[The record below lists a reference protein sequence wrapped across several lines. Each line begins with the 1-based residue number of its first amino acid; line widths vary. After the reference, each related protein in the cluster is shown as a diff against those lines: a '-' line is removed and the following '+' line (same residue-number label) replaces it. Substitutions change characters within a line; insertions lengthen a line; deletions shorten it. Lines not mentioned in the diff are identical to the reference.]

1 MKQMK
6 KRIASR
12 KKNIKI
18 SDSDKHFSYIVMND
32 SFRYKKDGTK
42 SIKKGDY
49 MEFANIMKEFN
60 MKIDIS
66 YYLEQMVGMCAC
78 FINEDDGF

>member
-1 MKQMK
+1 MEWMR

-18 SDSDKHFSYIVMND
+18 SELGEHFSYVVVNNGLCYKED
-32 SFRYKKDGTK
+32 STK
-42 SIKKGDY
+42 STRKSNY
-49 MEFANIMKEFN
+49 MEFANIAKKFN

-66 YYLEQMVGMCAC
+66 YYLEQMVRMCIC
-78 FINEDDGF
+78 FINEDDS